1 MQPNFFEHLEALL
14 KTNKAYVAEDGR
26 LLRNKVAEA
35 AATLDPG
42 LLRLLLSDAEAK
54 KRFFA
59 DVDGTVVFDKTAFG
73 WVVENRAFLPD
84 SFTRFKNRIGLT
96 DTRGEFLASF
106 GDVVLSFPYKDC
118 VLEGGQTK
126 EDQKRSEV
134 FYNRTLA
141 PDEIDRLLD
150 PKALCHAIRHDKDGS
165 HPATSFDP
173 AADNLVLKGNN
184 LLALASLLPRYEG
197 KVKLIYIDPPFNT
210 GNDEFG
216 YNDSFNHSTWLVFM
230 ENRLELAARLLSHD
244 GVVCVNIGNEEV
256 SYLEVLLAEL
266 FNRENFLNHITMST
280 NEPSGFKSTGST
292 MFSTANH
299 LLLFAK
305 DKSRTKIRK
314 LFVRKDYDEAYK
326 YYLENRDDP
335 FSKWKFV
342 GITEAFCA
350 QNGITRDQFR
360 GLSKAEKLARLSAFA
375 DANRSKVFR
384 TAAINGGA
392 FAKRKATIE
401 QSKSSKGVVF
411 RHPGE
416 DLEGFFILNGEQI
429 VFWENRFR
437 DIDGETVPAMELTDV
452 WTDIGWTGIAGE
464 GGVKLK
470 NGKKPEKLLRRILE
484 LTTDEGDL
492 ILDYHVGSGTTCAV
506 AHKMKRRYIGIE
518 QLNYGDNDS
527 IRRLEN
533 VINGDK
539 TGVSKVVGWTGGGS
553 FVSCELAKC
562 NAVFAEEIAKA
573 ADDAALTALLWKILD
588 TGYASH
594 RVWTKDVKGYETEF
608 AALPTEEKRN
618 VLFDLLDANMLY
630 VNRSDADDAES
641 GLSDADKAFTR
652 SFYGE

>member
-1 MQPNFFEHLEALL
+1 MENAKAPKSGPVSFFEHLEELL

-35 AATLDPG
+35 AATLDPA

-59 DVDGTVVFDKTAFG
+59 DVDGTAVFDKTAFG

-84 SFTRFKNRIGLT
+84 SFTRFKNRIGLA
-96 DTRGEFLASF
+96 DARGEFLASS

-150 PKALCHAIRHDKDGS
+150 PKALCRAVRHDKDGA

-210 GNDEFG
+210 ESDRFG

-230 ENRLELAARLLSHD
+230 KNRLELARRLLSSD
-244 GVVCVNIGNEEV
+244 GSIYVHLDYNEV
-256 SYLEVLLAEL
+256 HYCKVLLDEVFGRDCFQREIIWDTQVLSGYKTMVNNWVRGHDSILFYTKSQTDFFFNKLKRPQTEEYLATFNKVDADGRHYMVAHGQKRYRDEAEERGRVFGDVWNDIKSFMQMPTASERIAFSTQKPEPL
-266 FNRENFLNHITMST
+266 LDRIIRSAT
-280 NEPSGFKSTGST
+280 NEGDIVLDF
-292 MFSTANH
+292 
-299 LLLFAK
+299 FA
-305 DKSRTKIRK
+305 
-314 LFVRKDYDEAYK
+314 
-326 YYLENRDDP
+326 
-335 FSKWKFV
+335 
-342 GITEAFCA
+342 
-350 QNGITRDQFR
+350 
-360 GLSKAEKLARLSAFA
+360 
-375 DANRSKVFR
+375 
-384 TAAINGGA
+384 
-392 FAKRKATIE
+392 
-401 QSKSSKGVVF
+401 
-411 RHPGE
+411 
-416 DLEGFFILNGEQI
+416 
-429 VFWENRFR
+429 
-437 DIDGETVPAMELTDV
+437 
-452 WTDIGWTGIAGE
+452 
-464 GGVKLK
+464 
-470 NGKKPEKLLRRILE
+470 
-484 LTTDEGDL
+484 
-492 ILDYHVGSGTTCAV
+492 GSGTTAAV
-506 AHKMKRRYIGIE
+506 AHKLRRRYIVCEQMVSQTEIIE
-518 QLNYGDNDS
+518 TRLKKTIAGDAA
-527 IRRLEN
+527 
-533 VINGDK
+533 
-539 TGVSKVVGWTGGGS
+539 GVSKIAGWSGGGS

-562 NAVFAEEIAKA
+562 NAVFAEEIARA

-594 RVWTKDVKGYETEF
+594 RVWTKDVKEYETDF
-608 AALPTEEKRN
+608 AALPTEEKRK

-630 VNRSDADDAES
+630 VNRSDVDDAES

>member
-1 MQPNFFEHLEALL
+1 MENAKATGTGPVSFFEHLEALL

-59 DVDGTVVFDKTAFG
+59 DVDGTAVFDKTAFG

-96 DTRGEFLASF
+96 DARGEFLASS

-134 FYNRTLA
+134 FYNRALA

-150 PKALCHAIRHDKDGS
+150 PKALCRAVRHDKDGA

-210 GNDEFG
+210 GNDSFN
-216 YNDSFNHSTWLVFM
+216 YNDSFSRSTWLVFM
-230 ENRLELAARLLSHD
+230 RNRLELAKQLLSQD
-244 GVVCVNIGNEEV
+244 GNIFIHIDINQSHYLKVLCDEMFRKDNFVEEIIWAYG
-256 SYLEVLLAEL
+256 S
-266 FNRENFLNHITMST
+266 
-280 NEPSGFKSTGST
+280 PSGGRAATPKPV
-292 MFSTANH
+292 NVH
-299 LLLFAK
+299 DYLLHYAK
-305 DKSRTKIRK
+305 DYNARK
-314 LFVRKDYDEAYK
+314 QNRVYIPYSQKYIDDWFKFTDEDGRQYRRR
-326 YYLENRDDP
+326 LRGRDEN
-335 FSKWKFV
+335 
-342 GITEAFCA
+342 
-350 QNGITRDQFR
+350 
-360 GLSKAEKLARLSAFA
+360 
-375 DANRSKVFR
+375 
-384 TAAINGGA
+384 
-392 FAKRKATIE
+392 
-401 QSKSSKGVVF
+401 
-411 RHPGE
+411 
-416 DLEGFFILNGEQI
+416 
-429 VFWENRFR
+429 
-437 DIDGETVPAMELTDV
+437 GETVWIRQYLDESKGIPLSTV
-452 WTDIGWTGIAGE
+452 WTDIQQVYADPRAYKEGSKADVEVIKAFKGGQKPEALLKRILDMTTDPGDLVVDFHAGTGTTGATALKTGRRFILCEQMDDQIEIIENRLKKTIAG
-464 GGVKLK
+464 
-470 NGKKPEKLLRRILE
+470 
-484 LTTDEGDL
+484 D
-492 ILDYHVGSGTTCAV
+492 A
-506 AHKMKRRYIGIE
+506 A
-518 QLNYGDNDS
+518 
-527 IRRLEN
+527 
-533 VINGDK
+533 
-539 TGVSKVVGWTGGGS
+539 GVSKIAGWKGGGS

-594 RVWTKDVKGYETEF
+594 RVWTKNVKEYEADF
-608 AALPTEEKRN
+608 AALPTEEKRK

-630 VNRSDADDAES
+630 VNRSDAADAES

>member
-59 DVDGTVVFDKTAFG
+59 DVDGTAVFDKTVFG

-84 SFTRFKNRIGLT
+84 SFTRFKNRIGLA
-96 DTRGEFLASF
+96 DARGEFLASS

-210 GNDEFG
+210 GNDSFN
-216 YNDSFNHSTWLVFM
+216 YNDSFSRSTWLVFM
-230 ENRLELAARLLSHD
+230 RNRLELAKQLLSQD
-244 GVVCVNIGNEEV
+244 GNIFIHIDINQ
-256 SYLEVLLAEL
+256 SHYLKVLCDEI
-266 FNRENFLNHITMST
+266 FRKENFVEEIIWAYGS
-280 NEPSGFKSTGST
+280 PSGGRAATPKPV
-292 MFSTANH
+292 NVH
-299 LLLFAK
+299 DYLLHYAK
-305 DKSRTKIRK
+305 DYATRK
-314 LFVRKDYDEAYK
+314 QNRVYIPYSQKYIDDWFKFTDENGRRYQRRQRGRDENGETIWVRQYLDE
-326 YYLENRDDP
+326 
-335 FSKWKFV
+335 
-342 GITEAFCA
+342 
-350 QNGITRDQFR
+350 
-360 GLSKAEKLARLSAFA
+360 
-375 DANRSKVFR
+375 
-384 TAAINGGA
+384 
-392 FAKRKATIE
+392 
-401 QSKSSKGVVF
+401 SKGI
-411 RHPGE
+411 P
-416 DLEGFFILNGEQI
+416 LS
-429 VFWENRFR
+429 
-437 DIDGETVPAMELTDV
+437 TV
-452 WTDIGWTGIAGE
+452 WTDIQQVYADPRAYKEGSKADVEVIKAFKGGQKPESLLKRILDMTTDPGDLVVDFHAGTGTTGATALKSGRRFILCEQMDDQIEIIENRLKKTIAG
-464 GGVKLK
+464 
-470 NGKKPEKLLRRILE
+470 
-484 LTTDEGDL
+484 D
-492 ILDYHVGSGTTCAV
+492 A
-506 AHKMKRRYIGIE
+506 A
-518 QLNYGDNDS
+518 
-527 IRRLEN
+527 
-533 VINGDK
+533 
-539 TGVSKVVGWTGGGS
+539 GVSKTVGWKGGGL

-562 NAVFAEEIAKA
+562 NAVFAEEIARA

-594 RVWTKDVKGYETEF
+594 RVWTKDVKEYETDF
-608 AALPTEEKRN
+608 AALPTEEKRK

>member
-59 DVDGTVVFDKTAFG
+59 DVDGTAVFDKTAFG

-84 SFTRFKNRIGLT
+84 SFTRFKNRIGLA
-96 DTRGEFLASF
+96 DARGEFLASS

-150 PKALCHAIRHDKDGS
+150 PKALCHAVRHDKDGA

-197 KVKLIYIDPPFNT
+197 KVKLIYIDPPYYFSKQK
-210 GNDEFG
+210 ES
-216 YNDSFNHSTWLVFM
+216 DSFSYNPNFKLSTWLVFM
-230 ENRLELAARLLSHD
+230 RDRLQLAWRLLSNGGVIFCHINED
-244 GVVCVNIGNEEV
+244 GMHWLKVLMEESFNKDNFVQTFIWKNTDNPDSLSNKSRSSVEYLICFEKNKDPSKNYIGKQSENGDAPLLNAGNAEHELRFPAGTIRFSIPDGAVEESKPNRV
-256 SYLEVLLAEL
+256 RIATPFEIINGRNDRDIVLSGEFRWGQHMLDEEIKKGTYFLVKSKEFSIRFQRLTASTMAPEKFIDSQYLSKTIGVG
-266 FNRENFLNHITMST
+266 T
-280 NEPSGFKSTGST
+280 NEDASSHLQD
-292 MFSTANH
+292 MEIDFSY
-299 LLLFAK
+299 
-305 DKSRTKIRK
+305 S
-314 LFVRKDYDEAYK
+314 
-326 YYLENRDDP
+326 
-335 FSKWKFV
+335 
-342 GITEAFCA
+342 
-350 QNGITRDQFR
+350 
-360 GLSKAEKLARLSAFA
+360 
-375 DANRSKVFR
+375 
-384 TAAINGGA
+384 
-392 FAKRKATIE
+392 
-401 QSKSSKGVVF
+401 
-411 RHPGE
+411 
-416 DLEGFFILNGEQI
+416 
-429 VFWENRFR
+429 
-437 DIDGETVPAMELTDV
+437 
-452 WTDIGWTGIAGE
+452 
-464 GGVKLK
+464 
-470 NGKKPEKLLRRILE
+470 KPESLAAFLIRATTEPNE
-484 LTTDEGDL
+484 LV
-492 ILDYHVGSGTTCAV
+492 LDFFVGSGTTVAV
-506 AHKMKRRYIGIE
+506 AHKMGRRYIGIE
-518 QLNYGDNDS
+518 QLNY
-527 IRRLEN
+527 IETKTIPRLEK
-533 VINGDK
+533 VIGGERGGISDA
-539 TGVSKVVGWTGGGS
+539 VGWKGGGS

-594 RVWTKDVKGYETEF
+594 RVWTKGVKEYEADF
-608 AALPTEEKRN
+608 AALPTDEKRK